1 MSELMVLQSL
11 ESWLLRWLARSCW
24 SLSMSSL
31 LGLVCLLS
39 CCLYSLD
46 DSIAAALCPI
56 LPMVSDIKLHIGWFP
71 LAAKMLFY
79 KD

>member
-1 MSELMVLQSL
+1 
-11 ESWLLRWLARSCW
+11 
-24 SLSMSSL
+24 MSSL